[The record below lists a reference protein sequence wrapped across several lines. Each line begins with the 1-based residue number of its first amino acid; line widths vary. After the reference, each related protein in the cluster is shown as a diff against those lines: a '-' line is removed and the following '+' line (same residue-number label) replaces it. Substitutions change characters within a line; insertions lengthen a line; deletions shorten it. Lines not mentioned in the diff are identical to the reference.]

1 VGHSVHSLLEANFQR
16 GFSAVLARFHLD
28 LRTCL
33 LSNEW
38 KEENMFVL
46 ILFPIAA
53 FAGAGFLGRAMFRFD
68 RDLQR

>member
-1 VGHSVHSLLEANFQR
+1 V
-16 GFSAVLARFHLD
+16 ARFHLG

-53 FAGAGFLGRAMFRFD
+53 FAGAGLLGRAMYRFD
-68 RDLQR
+68 RGVQR